1 MLKTC
6 KCGKT
11 MDIRLRAVVYSKTVE
26 IDNVP
31 ICSCDICDHTEILPE
46 VKPELSRIIT
56 ELGKTPKKQKLN
68 FTELNEWAY
77 LITKA
82 IDPERIHESIQSII
96 CERIDQLLDMLLLAR
111 SLQDAEWENELRHR
125 LSQITNPALTT

>member
-11 MDIRLRAVVYSKTVE
+11 MDIRLRAVVYSQKVE

-31 ICSCDICDHTEILPE
+31 IYTCDSCDYTEILPE
-46 VKPELSRIIT
+46 VKPELSRFIT
-56 ELGKTPKKQKLN
+56 ELGKAPKRQKLN
-68 FTELNEWAY
+68 FAEMNEWAY
-77 LITKA
+77 LITKVT
-82 IDPERIHESIQSII
+82 DQDCMHDSIQTII

-111 SLQDAEWENELRHR
+111 SLQDAEWEEELRQR
-125 LSQITNPALTT
+125 LSQITKPALTT